1 MKFADQLSDKHKQL
15 EQMKSPKMKQSLPG
29 LKAGGKTGK
38 PMSRRDWEDIMGTR
52 RDTYERRNGA
62 VRRK

>member
-1 MKFADQLSDKHKQL
+1 MRIADYLSNEQKQQLSKIQT
-15 EQMKSPKMKQSLPG
+15 PKK
-29 LKAGGKTGK
+29 
-38 PMSRRDWEDIMGTR
+38 RRNDNPKRKKENLSFKDWEDIMGTR